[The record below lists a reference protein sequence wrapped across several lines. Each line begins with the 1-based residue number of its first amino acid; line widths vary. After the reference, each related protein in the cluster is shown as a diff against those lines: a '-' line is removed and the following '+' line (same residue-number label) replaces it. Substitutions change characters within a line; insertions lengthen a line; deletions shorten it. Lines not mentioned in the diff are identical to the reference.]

1 MTESAASLAAG
12 QQCGGPSAVAIG
24 NFDGVHLGHQRIL
37 VSAVTAARRAAMRS
51 VALTFDPHPLSVV
64 APDRAPE
71 PLASVSERTRL
82 IRRLGVDRVVV
93 LPFTVDLSR
102 HSPRHFATKV
112 LAETLRARTVVVGEN
127 FRFGRGGSGDVQD
140 LKRLGGSLG
149 FDVEIVDTVVVGGQP
164 VSSTRL
170 RHLVREG
177 HVSEARRLLG
187 REFALQGPIV
197 GGRGIGSRRTVPTL
211 NLATDRQVLP
221 ADGVYVSA
229 TRDLDGRSTCH
240 ESVTNIGVRPTF
252 DGRRRTVETYLLG
265 GLGPAT
271 PRAIELK
278 FLRRIRDERK
288 FPSAESLREQ
298 IQADV
303 RTAER
308 FFQRLR
314 TLSAKQ
320 SRDE

>member
-1 MTESAASLAAG
+1 MTESAAALPAG
-12 QQCGGPSAVAIG
+12 TQPLGPSAVAIG
-24 NFDGVHLGHQRIL
+24 NFDGVHIGHQRIL
-37 VSAVTAARRAAMRS
+37 EAAVTAARRTAMSS

-64 APDRAPE
+64 APARAPE
-71 PLASVSERTRL
+71 PLASVAERTRL
-82 IRRLGVDRVVV
+82 IRELGVDRVVV

-102 HSPRHFATKV
+102 LAPRRFAREV
-112 LAETLRARTVVVGEN
+112 LAEGLQARRVVVGMD
-127 FRFGRGGSGDVQD
+127 FRFGRGGSGDVRD
-140 LKRLGGSLG
+140 LKRLGRSLG
-149 FDVEIVDTVVVGGQP
+149 FDVEVVDTVFVGGHP

-170 RHLVREG
+170 RRLVREG
-177 HVSEARRLLG
+177 RVSEARRLLG
-187 REFALQGPIV
+187 REFSVTGPIV
-197 GGRGIGSRRTVPTL
+197 RGRGIGSRQTVPTL
-211 NLATDRQVLP
+211 NLAADRQVLP

-229 TRDLDGRSTCH
+229 AHDLDGRPACH
-240 ESVTNIGVRPTF
+240 ESVTNVGVRPTF
-252 DGRRRTVETYLLG
+252 DGRKRTVETYLLG

-271 PRAIELK
+271 PKAIELK

-298 IQADV
+298 IQADI

-320 SRDE
+320 SRDQ